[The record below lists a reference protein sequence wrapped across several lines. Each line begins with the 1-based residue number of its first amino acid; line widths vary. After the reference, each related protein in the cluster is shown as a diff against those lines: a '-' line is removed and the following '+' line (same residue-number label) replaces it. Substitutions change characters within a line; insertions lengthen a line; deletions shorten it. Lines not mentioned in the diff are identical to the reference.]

1 MTENHP
7 KRRKDKYNPYN
18 ICQTDGKYYIS
29 FRGGQ
34 GVLQELEISRKLYD
48 TFNDFELADLSHLN
62 IVDRH
67 LEQSEVWENTLSVRA
82 FYQPET
88 VEDIVFHNI
97 QVEHLHKAI
106 QCLPKIQRHRLLL
119 YYFEGMD
126 VIECFEDAN
135 RSLRIGEVLNKQIQ
149 IYETFGVDVT
159 TSS

>member
-1 MTENHP
+1 MTGNHP

-29 FRGGQ
+29 FRDGQ
-34 GVLQELEISRKLYD
+34 GVLQEFEISRELYD

-82 FYQPET
+82 FYRPET
-88 VEDIVFHNI
+88 VEEIVLHNI

-106 QCLPKIQRHRLLL
+106 QHLPKIQRHRLLL
-119 YYFEGMD
+119 YYFEGMTYEEIAKID
-126 VIECFEDAN
+126 GCSKVAVKYVVDKAIEN
-135 RSLRIGEVLNKQIQ
+135 LKKILK
-149 IYETFGVDVT
+149 
-159 TSS
+159 